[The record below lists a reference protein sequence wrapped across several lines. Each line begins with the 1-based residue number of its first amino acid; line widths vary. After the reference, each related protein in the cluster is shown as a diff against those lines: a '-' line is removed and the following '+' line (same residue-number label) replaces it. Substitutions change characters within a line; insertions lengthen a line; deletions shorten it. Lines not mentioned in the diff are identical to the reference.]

1 MTDLRNATTAALM
14 DELLQRLAC
23 DANRFASDANRGP
36 LSSATFALMRATER
50 CWTGLPKEAD
60 QHAVA
65 ARKWMR
71 SHRVSKVRATTT

>member
-14 DELLQRLAC
+14 DELLQRLAD
-23 DANRFASDANRGP
+23 DANKGP
-36 LSSATFALMRATER
+36 LASATFALMRATEQ
-50 CWTGLPKEAD
+50 CWTGSPKEAD

>member
-14 DELLQRLAC
+14 DELLQRLAD
-23 DANRFASDANRGP
+23 DANKGP
-36 LSSATFALMRATER
+36 LSSAVFALMRATER
-50 CWTGLPKEAD
+50 CWTGSPKEAD

-71 SHRVSKVRATTT
+71 SYRVSKVRATAP